1 LRIGKDASAS
11 DRNRNRIPAQ
21 CFCNNQFS
29 HQSQSSIIRVLSNGK
44 ATKASGDGFGSL
56 PAGRNYCAVYN
67 TYPNQALAC
76 TSRARSRPSFRI
88 SHAGPLSPAAW
99 CFARVMR
106 TGRSCLASYAA
117 QALVN
122 SVSQFQS
129 LEVCL

>member
-11 DRNRNRIPAQ
+11 DCNRIPAQ
-21 CFCNNQFS
+21 CFRSNQFS
-29 HQSQSSIIRVLSNGK
+29 HQSQSSIIRVLPNGK

-76 TSRARSRPSFRI
+76 TSHDRSRPSSRI
-88 SHAGPLSPAAW
+88 SHAGPLNPVAW

-106 TGRSCLASYAA
+106 AGRSCLASYAA